1 MRKFQAR
8 TQPSRIRPRRQRRR
22 AAIRVPPRVGDNL
35 ETGSNP
41 SHSVGT
47 DPPRI
52 ATELTELLTV
62 TGLRVFPVWC
72 LCKSAKRDGRMAVG
86 FEFDLRV
93 DPAAAQ
99 TRQAHTQR
107 HNCAARA
114 RPLFGVRGAR
124 PSSPCARTHRQ
135 APTGEL
141 SDNHAEPPTQQPRRQ
156 FRALPHSLAQ
166 PAQASNAQP
175 PSCLR
180 NGRAGLL
187 GDFEGASFE
196 PQQRQG
202 PPRPNPTRPNRQPTP
217 TAESLAH
224 CPRRKG
230 ACPSRLQIEDSKTGR
245 GILPFLR

>member
-8 TQPSRIRPRRQRRR
+8 TQPSGIRPRRQRRR

-86 FEFDLRV
+86 VEFDLRV

-99 TRQAHTQR
+99 TRHAHTQR
-107 HNCAARA
+107 HNHPARA

-124 PSSPCARTHRQ
+124 PSSPHARTHGQ
-135 APTGEL
+135 APTGEP
-141 SDNHAEPPTQQPRRQ
+141 SNTHTEPPTQQPTPQ
-156 FRALPHSLAQ
+156 LQALPHSLAQ

-175 PSCLR
+175 PSRLR

-187 GDFEGASFE
+187 GDLEGTSFE
-196 PQQRQG
+196 PEQRQG
-202 PPRPNPTRPNRQPTP
+202 PPRPNLARSNRQPTP
-217 TAESLAH
+217 TAESHAH
-224 CPRRKG
+224 CPRRKV
-230 ACPSRLQIEDSKTGR
+230 ACP
-245 GILPFLR
+245 

>member
-22 AAIRVPPRVGDNL
+22 EAIRVPPRVGDNL

-93 DPAAAQ
+93 DPAPGQ
-99 TRQAHTQR
+99 TRQAHAQR
-107 HNCAARA
+107 HNCAAQTQ
-114 RPLFGVRGAR
+114 PLLSGIRGTV
-124 PSSPCARTHRQ
+124 PSSPRARTHRQ
-135 APTGEL
+135 TPTGEP
-141 SDNHAEPPTQQPRRQ
+141 SNIHAEPPAQQPTPQ
-156 FRALPHSLAQ
+156 LQALPHSLAQ

-175 PSCLR
+175 PSRLR

-187 GDFEGASFE
+187 EDFEGASFE

-202 PPRPNPTRPNRQPTP
+202 PPRPNLARSNRQPMP

-230 ACPSRLQIEDSKTGR
+230 ACP
-245 GILPFLR
+245 

>member
-62 TGLRVFPVWC
+62 TGLRVFPAWC

-86 FEFDLRV
+86 FEFDLCV
-93 DPAAAQ
+93 DPAPGQ
-99 TRQAHTQR
+99 TRQAHAQR
-107 HNCAARA
+107 HNHPAQAQ
-114 RPLFGVRGAR
+114 PLRWAT
-124 PSSPCARTHRQ
+124 PSPPRARTHRRT
-135 APTGEL
+135 PTGEL
-141 SDNHAEPPTQQPRRQ
+141 SDNHAEPPAQQPRRQ

-166 PAQASNAQP
+166 PAQALNAQP
-175 PSCLR
+175 PSRLR
-180 NGRAGLL
+180 NGWAGLL
-187 GDFEGASFE
+187 GDFGCASFE
-196 PQQRQG
+196 PQQRRG

-224 CPRRKG
+224 CPRRKD
-230 ACPSRLQIEDSKTGR
+230 ACPSSLQIEDSKTGR
-245 GILPFLR
+245 EILPFPT